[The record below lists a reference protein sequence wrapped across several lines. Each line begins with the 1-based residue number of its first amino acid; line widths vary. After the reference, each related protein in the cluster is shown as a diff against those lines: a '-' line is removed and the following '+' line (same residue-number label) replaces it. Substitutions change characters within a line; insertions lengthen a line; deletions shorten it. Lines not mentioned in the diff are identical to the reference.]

1 MCIIILQLGISCKGG
16 EDLGSQLEKAKA
28 RLKVEPSDYTFDE
41 ARSLLKTLGYTEY
54 NKGKSSG
61 SRVMFA
67 KAGVKILLHKP
78 HPGNEMKRY
87 AVRQLKD
94 QLESMGEL

>member
-1 MCIIILQLGISCKGG
+1 MGG
-16 EDLGSQLEKAKA
+16 KLDKAKA
-28 RLKVEPSDYTFDE
+28 RLKAEPSDYTFDE
-41 ARSLLKTLGYTEY
+41 ARSLLKSLGYTEY

-67 KAGVKILLHKP
+67 KDGVKILLHKP
-78 HPGNEMKRY
+78 HPGSEMKRY
-87 AVRQLKD
+87 AVQQLKD